1 MALHLQPFGP
11 DLTRRIADG
20 EPQDEI
26 GTYQLTPTVREV
38 AAALHRLYRQ
48 TGASEP
54 WIAYLAREN
63 AGDHPGDDAPI
74 VGTCSFKSGPR
85 DGRVEIAYFT
95 FPGHEGRGIGRRLAA
110 ALVEIARREPEAV
123 EILAHTLPEVNA
135 STRILEGLGFRHLG
149 TVDDPDDGPV
159 WRWTRRL
166 AEAP

>member
-1 MALHLQPFGP
+1 MALLLQPFGP

-20 EPQDEI
+20 EHQDEI
-26 GTYQLTPTVREV
+26 GPDRLTSTVREV
-38 AAALHRLYRQ
+38 AVALHRLYRQ
-48 TGASEP
+48 TGADGP
-54 WIAYLAREN
+54 WIAYLARET
-63 AGDHPGDDAPI
+63 AGDDAPF
-74 VGTCSFKSGPR
+74 VGTCSFKSRPR